1 MKNYF
6 NTSLLIFILLPSILF
21 SQDNDVW
28 KSYVDVN
35 TGLYGFK
42 DKDGNIKVE
51 PKYLGFMIAQ
61 KFSDITAVMEEDNSS
76 YYITKSGNHIGK
88 DSVFIFDNGFDC
100 ESEGYIRFTD
110 PKTQKVGIFNASG
123 KVVIPAE
130 YDVLTKMI
138 NGLTIGLKDANKYYP
153 NNDSTDE
160 HWGYD
165 GGTFYLIDSSNNIL
179 VKDFHNDFNLDF
191 HSLKLEENPSRDINR
206 ESFPGIDGKYY
217 TFIKNEK
224 LFNNWFKSVF
234 LNQLSKEEIIKNS
247 YSIIVHWSEEER
259 WVSKNSKDLIDNNY
273 NLINSKLSE
282 LENGYTDYFYTFE
295 DFLII
300 TDETRNEFDKYIDN
314 CGELKSTQYPI
325 ISVLIDHRIENDIS
339 QDSFTFFKT
348 EAGFKLID
356 ISIQDSHL
364 K

>member
-1 MKNYF
+1 MENYF

-88 DSVFIFDNGFDC
+88 DSVFVFDKGFEC
-100 ESEGYIRFTD
+100 ESEGYIRFRD
-110 PKTQKVGIFNASG
+110 PKKQKVGIFNADG
-123 KVVIPAE
+123 KVVIPSE
-130 YDVLTKMI
+130 YEALTKII
-138 NGLTIGLKDANKYYP
+138 NGLAIGLKGAHKYYP
-153 NNDSTDE
+153 NNDSTDG
-160 HWGYD
+160 HWGWD
-165 GGTFYLIDSSNNIL
+165 GGTFYLIDSLNKIL
-179 VKDFHNDFNLDF
+179 VNDFPYDLSLDF
-191 HSLKLEENPSRDINR
+191 HSLEIEENPSQDINR

-217 TFIKNEK
+217 TFINNEK
-224 LFNNWFKSVF
+224 LFNNWFHNVF
-234 LNQLSKEEIIKNS
+234 LDHLSKEDILKNS
-247 YSIIVHWSEEER
+247 YSIIVHWSEEDR
-259 WVSKNSKDLIDNNY
+259 WVSKHSEEFIEKNYDLFVP
-273 NLINSKLSE
+273 KLSE
-282 LENGYTDYFYTFE
+282 LKNGYTDYFYTLE
-295 DFLII
+295 DYLII
-300 TDETRNEFDKYIDN
+300 TDETRSEFDKYIDN
-314 CGELKSTQYPI
+314 CGELKTSQYPI
-325 ISVLIDHRIENDIS
+325 FNLLIDHKVEDDIN

-348 EAGFKLID
+348 ENGFKLIG
-356 ISIQDSHL
+356 ISIQGSNL